1 MADKETR
8 LSISIMSSWALR
20 KAFYLL
26 LTLFGIFLVIAFF
39 SYTEGDS
46 FYGFQNSEP
55 AGNITG
61 YYGGYIAGTILNYF
75 DIAGTLIPAWCLIWG
90 VKMLIGIRIN
100 YVIFRFVSLIAS
112 VLWLSA
118 ISIKFAFF
126 QNILGNQINLF
137 LEFYLYNN
145 FNSEFFEIFFKS
157 LSVLIFIPVVLF
169 SLSIK
174 NKPL

>member
-1 MADKETR
+1 
-8 LSISIMSSWALR
+8 
-20 KAFYLL
+20 
-26 LTLFGIFLVIAFF
+26 
-39 SYTEGDS
+39 
-46 FYGFQNSEP
+46 
-55 AGNITG
+55 
-61 YYGGYIAGTILNYF
+61 
-75 DIAGTLIPAWCLIWG
+75 
-90 VKMLIGIRIN
+90 MLIGIKIN

-174 NKPL
+174 NKMFFKFILKVLNIFKHPLIFIYKLFVGSLKVKKQKNKINIERQDPIINEHSEKINPNDLLRKRQPRKKTLGWA